1 MQRGQQRR
9 SSTHRRG
16 APAVGRRAT
25 ASARADGPGAGVDAD
40 LSAGRDAVLRRLQLA
55 TIGRT
60 GAEMARSP
68 GNPPLDRLAWWM
80 VCWWNGLGVWRSSG
94 WRR

>member
-1 MQRGQQRR
+1 MQRGQRCR
-9 SSTHRRG
+9 GSTHRRG

-60 GAEMARSP
+60 GAEMARWETHRWI
-68 GNPPLDRLAWWM
+68 GCR
-80 VCWWNGLGVWRSSG
+80 GG
-94 WRR
+94 WRAGRTGSAGG